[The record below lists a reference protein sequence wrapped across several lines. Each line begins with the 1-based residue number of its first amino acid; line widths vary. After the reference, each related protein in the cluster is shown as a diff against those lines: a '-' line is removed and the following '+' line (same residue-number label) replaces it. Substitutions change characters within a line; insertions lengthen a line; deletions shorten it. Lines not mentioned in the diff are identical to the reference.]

1 MEIREDD
8 PSFAAAFAETLSP
21 WKSADLGCISIRK
34 ATKFDL
40 AEETGAS
47 STHHAL

>member
-8 PSFAAAFAETLSP
+8 PSFAAAFAESLSP
-21 WKSADLGCISIRK
+21 WKTADLGCLSIRK
-34 ATKFDL
+34 SKFDL

-47 STHHAL
+47 SAHHAL